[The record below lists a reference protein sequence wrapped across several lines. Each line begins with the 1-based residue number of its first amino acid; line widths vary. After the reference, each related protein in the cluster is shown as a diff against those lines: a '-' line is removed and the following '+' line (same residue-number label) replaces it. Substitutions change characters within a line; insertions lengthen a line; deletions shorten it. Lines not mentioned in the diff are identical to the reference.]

1 MEYYPALE
9 GNGVLTHTV
18 AWMGL
23 EDIIQHEISK
33 TQKGK
38 HCMISL
44 IFGI

>member
-38 HCMISL
+38 CSMSPL
-44 IFGI
+44 VRDT